1 MANTMVFTAAMQAME
16 TRLVERTPQ
25 TETKIRNADD
35 SDDGPLAPKHM
46 QNKQKPR
53 KAGPRSLLFWDKMR
67 LDRLKVKSYIT
78 RDISNGDFLGVMFQR
93 ILLCLKRGR
102 EMLTVRAWL

>member
-1 MANTMVFTAAMQAME
+1 MANTTAFTAAMQAME

-25 TETKIRNADD
+25 AGTKIRNADD
-35 SDDGPLAPKHM
+35 SDDGPLAPKQL
-46 QNKQKPR
+46 QNKQRPR
-53 KAGPRSLLFWDKMR
+53 KAGPRSLRHWDKIR

-93 ILLCLKRGR
+93 ILLCPKRGR
-102 EMLTVRAWL
+102 KMLTVQAWL